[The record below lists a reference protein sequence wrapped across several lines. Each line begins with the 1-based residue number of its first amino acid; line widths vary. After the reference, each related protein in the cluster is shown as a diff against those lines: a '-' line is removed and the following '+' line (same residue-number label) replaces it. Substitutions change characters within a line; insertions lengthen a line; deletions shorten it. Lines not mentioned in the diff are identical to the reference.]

1 LLGLCIC
8 AALGFGGVAEAQ
20 QQASKLPRIGYLGAS
35 GDPRNPGRNFEAFR
49 RGMKNLG
56 YSDGESVLI
65 EFRSAEGNLER
76 AASLVSELLKL
87 NVDVIVV
94 GYLAGTRAAKQATR
108 TVPMSW

>member
-1 LLGLCIC
+1 VRAFAQTLLGLCLC

-65 EFRSAEGNLER
+65 EFRSAERE
-76 AASLVSELLKL
+76 S
-87 NVDVIVV
+87 
-94 GYLAGTRAAKQATR
+94 R
-108 TVPMSW
+108 TSGKPRFRTPEA